1 MSDTNAPTTKERI
14 MHAFWDLYRIN
25 GIKGITVTKLCTL
38 VSINRSTF
46 YAYFYDIYDVLEQ
59 IEDQVILPLEFKTI
73 ILDNVINEKERASF
87 FSNILNF
94 FDKNIEYLSVLL
106 GEHGDSKFRYKLLNK
121 LMPTIISDSNLTD
134 AKKNRLTF
142 LIEYQNAA
150 VLSVILSWYNNPK
163 NLSKEELITLLLDI
177 TANGIQKELIQL
189 MKEEG

>member
-1 MSDTNAPTTKERI
+1 MWE
-14 MHAFWDLYRIN
+14 
-25 GIKGITVTKLCTL
+25 VL
-38 VSINRSTF
+38 V
-46 YAYFYDIYDVLEQ
+46 
-59 IEDQVILPLEFKTI
+59 
-73 ILDNVINEKERASF
+73 
-87 FSNILNF
+87 
-94 FDKNIEYLSVLL
+94 EYLSVLL